1 MLFRITNKPGGPGLD
16 VAPKTFLKKVL
27 PGGLHY
33 QWLDA
38 SIKYPIKK
46 EVKPLTDKEA
56 EKAKRA
62 AYMRSYRARLKA
74 DPKKAAKELH
84 SRKYSSVK
92 SYIRLHASIKE
103 LGEIRELA
111 AARHKA
117 LLAAKKKK

>member
-1 MLFRITNKPGGPGLD
+1 M
-16 VAPKTFLKKVL
+16 
-27 PGGLHY
+27 
-33 QWLDA
+33 
-38 SIKYPIKK
+38 
-46 EVKPLTDKEA
+46 TDKEA

-103 LGEIRELA
+103 LGELRELA